1 MKKYAFFLGGC
12 RINVRKSIL
21 SKAKY
26 TRRMG
31 VNPRTLDNVTAETIG
46 KTRKRQE
53 TLTKYTKKE
62 NYFVQFDKKSQKR
75 ARFRNSIAGNVIEL
89 HGTKRYNAYIEK
101 HNR

>member
-12 RINVRKSIL
+12 RINARKSIL

-26 TRRMG
+26 TRRTG
-31 VNPRTLDNVTAETIG
+31 ANLRILDNVTAKTIG

-62 NYFVQFDKKSQKR
+62 NYFVQFDKKSQKEHDF
-75 ARFRNSIAGNVIEL
+75 A
-89 HGTKRYNAYIEK
+89 TQ
-101 HNR
+101 